1 MVLCSGVAWRA
12 SVARD
17 RLKRLQVEGLC
28 VDRAGVVEMV
38 VDAQL

>member
-12 SVARD
+12 SSTRD
-17 RLKRLQVEGLC
+17 RLRRLHVEGLC

>member
-1 MVLCSGVAWRA
+1 
-12 SVARD
+12 
-17 RLKRLQVEGLC
+17 LKRLQVEGLC